1 MYTFC
6 TQWDCPSGVRIPT
19 ADNEM
24 GFVGFIFHFLSK
36 KARYWVRSRPPPSD
50 QMRRGSENSGA
61 PPLVE
66 ACIAI
71 EVLQLQIE
79 LGLELSLSYVPTYD

>member
-1 MYTFC
+1 M
-6 TQWDCPSGVRIPT
+6 
-19 ADNEM
+19 
-24 GFVGFIFHFLSK
+24 
-36 KARYWVRSRPPPSD
+36 RSRPPPSD